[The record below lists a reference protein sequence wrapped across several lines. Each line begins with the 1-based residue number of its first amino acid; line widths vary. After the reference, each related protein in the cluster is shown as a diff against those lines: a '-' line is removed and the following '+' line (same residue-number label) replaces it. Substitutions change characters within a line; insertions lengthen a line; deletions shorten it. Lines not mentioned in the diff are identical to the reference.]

1 MQTRAIFPATRP
13 VGAMLLSMVL
23 AACGG
28 KAPEPVPTVPAGP
41 PPTPTLEQLASATIS
56 GVFEQP
62 VTLTDGTYE
71 GGPAEPGAASRPR
84 LVLWKS
90 SVVFG
95 DVDGNEGGE
104 AVAMLSSSAGGS
116 GEFVSLAVFGVRDGK
131 VQNLGTAPV
140 GDRVK
145 LQSMWLER
153 GKILMD
159 VIEAGPDDPACC
171 PTQVA
176 RKTFALEGGQL
187 KQLSSDVRGVLAIS
201 MLAANEWQLVEID
214 GSPLPEGIEAPLI
227 LFENGTVRGFAGCN
241 RFTAPVKETKPG
253 EIDIGPGAAT
263 KKACPPPQME
273 LEDKFLKQLDAV
285 DRYTYLDGRLALSWN
300 KGDSTGLLLFRK

>member
-1 MQTRAIFPATRP
+1 
-13 VGAMLLSMVL
+13 MLLSMML
-23 AACGG
+23 AGCGG
-28 KAPEPVPTVPAGP
+28 KAPEPAPAVPAGP
-41 PPTPTLEQLASATIS
+41 PPTPTQEQLASATVS

-71 GGPAEPGAASRPR
+71 GQPAEPGAASRPR

-95 DVDGNEGGE
+95 DVDGKEGSE
-104 AVAMLSSSAGGS
+104 AVAMLSSSTGGS
-116 GEFVSLAVFGVRDGK
+116 GEFVHLAVFGIRDGML
-131 VQNLGTAPV
+131 QNLGTAPV

-145 LQSMWLER
+145 LQIMWLER

-187 KQLSSDVRGVLAIS
+187 KQLSSEVRGVLAIS
-201 MLAANEWQLVEID
+201 MLSANEWQLIEMD
-214 GSPLPEGIEAPLI
+214 GAPLPEGIEAPLI

-253 EIDIGPGAAT
+253 EIDVGPGAAT
-263 KKACPPPQME
+263 KKACPPQQME
-273 LEDKFLKQLDAV
+273 LEDKFLKQLEAV
-285 DRYTYLDGRLALSWN
+285 DHYTYVAERLALSWN
-300 KGDSTGLLLFRK
+300 NGDSTGLLLFRK